1 MAYKA
6 YKQDFLKPRRRSR
19 SAKRW
24 TDTISMGLAY
34 LFYDVKG
41 MPATTMNERLLGEQG
56 GHLTRVFKSS
66 KSRYS
71 AIYMS
76 TANESATNIMPC
88 NFRSLIIT

>member
-6 YKQDFLKPRRRSR
+6 YKQDFLKPRPRARP
-19 SAKRW
+19 AKRW
-24 TDTISMGLAY
+24 TDTISMRLVY

-56 GHLTRVFKSS
+56 GHQVKQVKSS

-76 TANESATNIMPC
+76 TANESASNIMPC